1 MATNNFT
8 FGAFALT
15 NNTRQTVYT
24 CPSGTGDTAV
34 IHSCTVANTHATDTA
49 NITLEVYD
57 NTATTYFDI
66 AKIVPVPAGSTLVLD
81 GVKLNLLEDDRLHA
95 TSSDAAGKLTV
106 FASVLE
112 IIA

>member
-1 MATNNFT
+1 MATNKFT
-8 FGAFALT
+8 FGAYALD
-15 NNTRQTVYT
+15 NTTRRLVYT
-24 CPSGTGDTAV
+24 CPSGTGDTAI

-57 NTATTYFDI
+57 NTAAVYFDV
-66 AKIVPVPAGSTLVLD
+66 AKNVPVPAGSTLVLD
-81 GVKLNLLEDDRLHA
+81 GVKVNLLEDDRFHA

>member
-1 MATNNFT
+1 MATNKFT
-8 FGAFALT
+8 FGGFALA
-15 NNTRQTVYT
+15 NNVRQLVYT
-24 CPSGTGDTAV
+24 CPSGTGDTAI

-57 NTATTYFDI
+57 NTAAVYFDV
-66 AKIVPVPAGSTLVLD
+66 AKNVPVPAGSTLVLD
-81 GVKLNLLEDDRLHA
+81 GVKVNLLEDDRFHA

-106 FASVLE
+106 LASVLE